1 MLIFLSENGDYMNF
15 NKKTIRYYYWVII
28 EFFRKNVR
36 LIVIS
41 FLTSFIVIVGILS
54 VSPYMKIALFKEEVI
69 GIVGNYDFHN
79 IPDEIVNK
87 ISNGLV
93 MMTEKGKIIPVIA
106 NSWEARAEGKEYRFH
121 LKNNLLWSDNKKF
134 TANDINYQFKDVRTA
149 IVDDKTV
156 DFYLQKPLGIFPT
169 FLNKPLI
176 KYPLIGVAGFYKTG
190 KIKMSYEYVKE
201 LSLVPNTKNLTGIRY
216 KFYKNED
223 QLINAYKRGEIN
235 KMTLYKKSVADTFL
249 NWKNT
254 KINKAVDYSKLLTIF
269 LNGKDKILTNKDIK
283 DALALAVDY
292 KKLEINGEVAKGP
305 IPPISWAYNTDLKSS
320 NYDLETAKK
329 IINKTIES
337 TETAKLNL
345 VTYYEYYDIADSLVE
360 NFKGIGLNTELN
372 LATYEQPT
380 SFDLFLAYL
389 KVPIDPDQ
397 YYFWHSTQTQSNIGN
412 YNNVKVDKLLEDGRS
427 TVDIEE
433 REKIYYDLQRIMADD
448 PPAIFLYYPYVYT
461 IERK

>member
-1 MLIFLSENGDYMNF
+1 MNF
-15 NKKTIRYYYWVII
+15 NKKTIRYYYWVIV

-36 LIVIS
+36 LIIIS
-41 FLTSFIVIVGILS
+41 FLISFIGMVGILS
-54 VSPYMKIALFKEEVI
+54 VSPYMKIAFLKEEVI
-69 GIVGNYDFHN
+69 GMVGNYDLRS

-93 MMTEKGKIIPVIA
+93 MMTDKGEIIPVIA
-106 NSWEARAEGKEYRFH
+106 NSWEARGEGKEYRFH

-134 TANDINYQFKDVRTA
+134 TASDIDYQFKDVRTA

-176 KYPLIGVAGFYKTG
+176 RYPLIGVAGFYKTG
-190 KIKMSYEYVKE
+190 KIKMSYGYVKE
-201 LSLVPNTKNLTGIRY
+201 LSLIPNTKNLTGIRY
-216 KFYKNED
+216 KFYNNED

-235 KMTLYKKSVADTFL
+235 KMSLYKKSVADTFL
-249 NWKNT
+249 SWKNT
-254 KINKAVDYSKLLTIF
+254 KIKKTVDYSKLLTIF
-269 LNGKDKILTNKDIK
+269 LNGKDKILANKDIK
-283 DALALAVDY
+283 DALAMSIDY
-292 KKLEINGEVAKGP
+292 QKLEVNGEIAKGS
-305 IPPISWAYNTDLKSS
+305 IPPTSWAYNPDLKSS
-320 NYDLETAKK
+320 SYDLETAKK
-329 IINKTIES
+329 IISKTIES
-337 TETAKLNL
+337 TEAAKLNL

-360 NFKGIGLNTELN
+360 DFKGIDLNTELN

-389 KVPIDPDQ
+389 KVPTDPDQ
-397 YYFWHSTQTQSNIGN
+397 YYFWHSTQTQSNISS
-412 YNNVKVDKLLEDGRS
+412 YNNVKVDKLLEDGRA
-427 TVDIEE
+427 TIDIEE